1 MTEIFRFISI
11 FFLFCACCVAFTTV
25 SGSEWV
31 QNLFIFKLLAE
42 RIPDTL
48 SVREDRR
55 SHTGPLT
62 SALHGLLRFTLTALR
77 FRRTEDCRQRG
88 GIKRLPCIHQIIS
101 FI

>member
-1 MTEIFRFISI
+1 MTEIFQSISGI
-11 FFLFCACCVAFTTV
+11 FFLFCACCVAFTAV

-48 SVREDRR
+48 SVREDQR
-55 SHTGPLT
+55 SRTGPLT

-77 FRRTEDCRQRG
+77 FR
-88 GIKRLPCIHQIIS
+88 
-101 FI
+101 